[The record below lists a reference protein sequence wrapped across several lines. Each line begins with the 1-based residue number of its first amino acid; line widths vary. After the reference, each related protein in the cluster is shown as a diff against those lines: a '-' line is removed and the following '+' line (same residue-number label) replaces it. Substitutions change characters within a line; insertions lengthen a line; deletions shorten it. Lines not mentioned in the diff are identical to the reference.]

1 MDVHLGID
9 YFEINLPVKLIT
21 TSDKQSLISKEI
33 KYQLFSYFRRSKTL
47 YMSYDSWQFCK
58 KEHQQ
63 LYIKTHVIPS

>member
-1 MDVHLGID
+1 MNVHLAID
-9 YFEINLPVKLIT
+9 YFEINLPVKNIT

-33 KYQLFSYFRRSKTL
+33 KYQLFSYFRSKAL
-47 YMSYDSWQFCK
+47 CMSYDSWQFCK